1 MFLALG
7 VCGVVRSYTPAGME
21 PHLVPRIF
29 RRRRSPVPDELV
41 EQWPAMGRRALR
53 GTVTRAVA
61 GGEAT
66 LVPDPDLAEG
76 WMLLVEGTQQSH
88 VDLADPSRLV
98 FEYMRRIG
106 HVIDL
111 LPPGP
116 LRVVHLGGGAMALAR
131 YASATR
137 PRTRNLVVEHDA
149 ALVELGARP
158 PAVAPGLPDPGA
170 HRRGP
175 RRPGVAARRV
185 GRPRDPRRL
194 RQRPDPGQPHDR
206 GGLRP
211 RRGACSTPG
220 GTLVANIAD
229 ENPLTYARRYV
240 AGVRATFDRVV
251 VAAEPAVLRGRRFG
265 NLIVVAQSPWA
276 EPLDVAALTRRSAGD
291 PWPARVL
298 HGADLDGF
306 VGDHPPFTDAT
317 ATGLRRPVPPP
328 GVFGR

>member
-1 MFLALG
+1 
-7 VCGVVRSYTPAGME
+7 
-21 PHLVPRIF
+21 
-29 RRRRSPVPDELV
+29 
-41 EQWPAMGRRALR
+41 MGRRALR
-53 GTVTRAVA
+53 GTVTRTVA

-66 LVPDPDLAEG
+66 LMPDPDLPEG
-76 WMLLVEGTQQSH
+76 WTLLIEGTQQSH

-137 PRTRNLVVEHDA
+137 PRTRNLVIEHDD
-149 ALVELGARP
+149 ALVELVRSHLPWPREYQIRVRIAEAR
-158 PAVAPGLPDPGA
+158 AALESLPDGSADLVVLDVFASAQTPGNLTTVEA
-170 HRRGP
+170 FGH
-175 RRPGVAARRV
+175 VRRV
-185 GRPRDPRRL
+185 L
-194 RQRPDPGQPHDR
+194 
-206 GGLRP
+206 
-211 RRGACSTPG
+211 TPG

-276 EPLDVAALTRRSAGD
+276 EPLDIAALTRRSAGD

-298 HGADLDGF
+298 HGEELAAF
-306 VGDHPPFTDAT
+306 VGDHPPFTDDT
-317 ATGLRRPVPPP
+317 ATGSPAPPP
-328 GVFGR
+328 GVFG

>member
-1 MFLALG
+1 
-7 VCGVVRSYTPAGME
+7 
-21 PHLVPRIF
+21 
-29 RRRRSPVPDELV
+29 
-41 EQWPAMGRRALR
+41 MGRRALR

-76 WMLLVEGTQQSH
+76 WMLLIEGTQQSH
-88 VDLADPSRLV
+88 VDLADPTRLV

-116 LRVVHLGGGAMALAR
+116 LQVVHLGGGAMALAR

-137 PRTRNLVVEHDA
+137 PRTRNLVIEHDA
-149 ALVELGARP
+149 ALVELVRAELPWPRDYQIRVRTSDART
-158 PAVAPGLPDPGA
+158 ALESLADQSCDLLILDVFANAQTPGNLTSVEA
-170 HRRGP
+170 FVH
-175 RRPGVAARRV
+175 ARRV
-185 GRPRDPRRL
+185 L
-194 RQRPDPGQPHDR
+194 
-206 GGLRP
+206 
-211 RRGACSTPG
+211 RGA
-220 GTLVANIAD
+220 GTFVANIAD

-265 NLIVVAQSPWA
+265 NLIVIAQSPWA
-276 EPLDVAALTRRSAGD
+276 QPLDLAALTRRSAGD

-298 HGADLDGF
+298 HGADLDAF
-306 VGDHPPFTDAT
+306 AGDHQPYPDAT
-317 ATGLRRPVPPP
+317 APGSPPPPP
-328 GVFGR
+328 GVFG